1 MVHSRLGIARLRR
14 CAVVHTLLLTLLIID
29 SILLIA
35 VILLQPGKSTGLS
48 GAISGG
54 AEQLFG
60 KQKVRGIDLI
70 LHRIT
75 IVLAVLFFL
84 LAIGL
89 AYINL

>member
-1 MVHSRLGIARLRR
+1 M
-14 CAVVHTLLLTLLIID
+14 LLTLLIID

>member
-1 MVHSRLGIARLRR
+1 MVHSGLGIARLRR

>member
-1 MVHSRLGIARLRR
+1 MHS
-14 CAVVHTLLLTLLIID
+14 LLLTLLIID

-89 AYINL
+89 AYVNL

>member
-1 MVHSRLGIARLRR
+1 M
-14 CAVVHTLLLTLLIID
+14 HTLLLTLLIID

-75 IVLAVLFFL
+75 IVLVVLFFL

-89 AYINL
+89 AYVNL